1 MVNNVAGSSRR
12 KKNGSR
18 MECSDSSQQNDEAS
32 VEGEFVGSQ
41 EARSENSLAIAETVV
56 APDSVVPNSAPA
68 VVIPNSGINYILG
81 EEALEDVDGFVLNR
95 NGSEAKRSEAEVIL
109 EIQTDLGLNF
119 VEGKEATVE
128 RLIELEDRDR
138 AKMVVNEEVLGFQ

>member
-1 MVNNVAGSSRR
+1 
-12 KKNGSR
+12 
-18 MECSDSSQQNDEAS
+18 
-32 VEGEFVGSQ
+32 
-41 EARSENSLAIAETVV
+41 VV